1 MEASLEKQFE
11 ELRSKNRVRLVTDDQ
26 SGSGIDRL
34 PGGVYGFTYSP
45 AESNFPLFKERAM
58 RTYEA
63 HKLTDDTAVL
73 LGFVS
78 QGESLKMETG
88 RESVTVRLFPEPHE
102 EASVMVSIAMVRVL
116 SRVEHSQRGGKG
128 LELEVGPV
136 S

>member
-11 ELRSKNRVRLVTDDQ
+11 ELRSKNHVRLVTDDE
-26 SGSGIDRL
+26 SGNGIDRL

-45 AESNFPLFKERAM
+45 AESNFPLFID
-58 RTYEA
+58 RTLRCYEA
-63 HKLTDDTAVL
+63 HKLSDDTAVL
-73 LGFVS
+73 LGFVA
-78 QGESLKMETG
+78 QGDSLKMEAG
-88 RESVTVRLFPEPHE
+88 RESVTVRLFPEPQE
-102 EASVMVSIAMVRVL
+102 EAGLLVSIAMVRVL